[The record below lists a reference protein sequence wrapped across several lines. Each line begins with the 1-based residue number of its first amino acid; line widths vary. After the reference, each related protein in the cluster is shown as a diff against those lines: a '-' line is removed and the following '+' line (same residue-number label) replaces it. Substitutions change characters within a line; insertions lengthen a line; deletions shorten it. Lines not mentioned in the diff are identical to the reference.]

1 MSDGYLLNGWEDIV
15 AKNVFIKIFCNTLNR
30 RRLFLF
36 SKKKEYIFM
45 IIQFKSISLASK
57 MNILLINLI

>member
-30 RRLFLF
+30 RRLLLF
-36 SKKKEYIFM
+36 QKKEYIFM
-45 IIQFKSISLASK
+45 IIQFKSISLAPK

>member
-36 SKKKEYIFM
+36 SKKGIYIYDY
-45 IIQFKSISLASK
+45 SI
-57 MNILLINLI
+57 